1 MHEKHLFEYA
11 VIRVVPRVER
21 EEFINAG
28 IILYC
33 PGQRFL
39 KVLFNIEESRVR
51 ALCGKADIEQLNSYL
66 NAFEQ
71 ICIGGKSGGF
81 IGSLPIASRFRWL
94 TAIRSSVVQTSRVH
108 PGFCEDPEAT
118 LRKLF
123 ESLVL

>member
-11 VIRVVPRVER
+11 VVRVVPRVER

-66 NAFEQ
+66 DAFEQ
-71 ICIGGKSGGF
+71 IGIGGKS
-81 IGSLPIASRFRWL
+81 
-94 TAIRSSVVQTSRVH
+94 AIRSSVVQTSRVH

-118 LRKLF
+118 LGKLF